1 MATKMGIANFMKIFP
16 SIDKTDN
23 PGAKDKVCITVPSQP
38 KPRAATESPLLQLNH
53 ESVRLETFATW
64 NIPFID
70 KHKLAML
77 GFYYI
82 GPNDMV
88 KCYFC
93 RVEIGLWE
101 EGDDVLVDHQRWSP
115 YCNFIKRR
123 PTDNVPINA
132 ELLDQTLPARLE
144 PETHIEPQDESMS
157 FLNYFRS
164 SADQRNTDD
173 VHMLQHQLFN
183 SGGFDSVLRN
193 NTPRLAS
200 QPLETERL
208 KHPEHPEY
216 AVEANR
222 LKSFEDWPKTMRQKP
237 QELSDA
243 GFFYTGKGDRVACF
257 SCGGGLKDWEP
268 SDNPWEQH
276 GMWYGKCEYVQLV
289 KGAEYVKKMAE
300 KRQHELEQ
308 TQEDQAKSSTE
319 QPSSSNSKS
328 NPIDSLAESSKEMA
342 IDDEVSKND
351 DKKQINESRLCK
363 ICFTNEYNTAF
374 YPCGHVI
381 ACAKCASS
389 VSKCPCCR
397 QPFNNVIRVYF
408 S

>member
-1 MATKMGIANFMKIFP
+1 MDVVKKMGIANFLKKFP
-16 SIDKTDN
+16 STDRTDN
-23 PGAKDKVCITVPSQP
+23 PGAKDKLCITIPSQP
-38 KPRAATESPLLQLNH
+38 KPRIDFGDQALQLNH
-53 ESVRLETFATW
+53 ESVRLETFANW
-64 NIPFID
+64 NVDFLD

-101 EGDDVLVDHQRWSP
+101 DGDDALTDHQRWSP
-115 YCNFIKRR
+115 FCNFIKRR

-132 ELLDQTLPARLE
+132 ELLDQTLPPRSDSE
-144 PETHIEPQDESMS
+144 SSSSSSPQESNMN
-157 FLNYFRS
+157 FLNYFQS
-164 SADQRNTDD
+164 SEPSEPGTDD
-173 VHMLQHQLFN
+173 VHMIQHQLFN
-183 SGGFDSVLRN
+183 NGGFDSVFG
-193 NTPRLAS
+193 PAPQRLEA
-200 QPLETERL
+200 ERL

-222 LKSFEDWPKTMRQKP
+222 LKSYEDWPKTMRQKP

-268 SDNPWEQH
+268 NDNPWEQH

-289 KGAEYVKKMAE
+289 KGADFVKKMEE
-300 KRQHELEQ
+300 KRQQELAQCE
-308 TQEDQAKSSTE
+308 ENKLNSSAE
-319 QPSSSNSKS
+319 QPSSSNVS
-328 NPIDSLAESSKEMA
+328 NKLMDSLAETSKEMVV
-342 IDDEVSKND
+342 DEEVGQEEE
-351 DKKQINESRLCK
+351 KKVLNETKLCK

-389 VSKCPCCR
+389 VTKCPCCR